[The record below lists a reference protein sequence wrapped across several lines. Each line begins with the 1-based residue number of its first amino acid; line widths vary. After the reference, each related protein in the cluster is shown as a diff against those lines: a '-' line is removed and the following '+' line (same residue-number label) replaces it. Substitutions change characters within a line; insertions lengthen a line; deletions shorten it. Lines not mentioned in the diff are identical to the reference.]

1 MEIND
6 TSSFSGDNNEST
18 SGNKRSYSA
27 MMGDSAHTKEQS
39 SVLHEKHNY

>member
-6 TSSFSGDNNEST
+6 TSNFNGDEST

-27 MMGDSAHTKEQS
+27 MMGDSARSKEQS
-39 SVLHEKHNY
+39 WVLHEKRNY